1 MDRELPLGIAV
12 LISETLL
19 GLECIFLGRFGKFTL
34 GFEIEFAFLEI
45 HVLPKIEVVAEFLL
59 ILIESAK
66 ILKHPGLK
74 PKPLGII
81 LLLLG
86 FQGSFWLLWRLRGH
100 VRFAQPKGLIVLI
113 ALVAL
118 HKSFVL
124 PLSLLFLLFLK
135 FLGIAVGLLL
145 PLHIPVGSERSGGP
159 DVLNWEF
166 WVKPDTLHR
175 AHLHQLLLPE
185 ATAILLL
192 GLSLLLQLPSFPV
205 LSSYNRLRLPHL
217 DATLLRGRRVCFP
230 SETGAMLD
238 RLGVALKR
246 RLLEE
251 VVSPSCIF

>member
-59 ILIESAK
+59 ILIEPAK

-118 HKSFVL
+118 HKYFVL
-124 PLSLLFLLFLK
+124 LRLFLLF
-135 FLGIAVGLLL
+135 IAVLRTLCHPFCHLLL
-145 PLHIPVGSERSGGP
+145 LYLPVGRERLVSY
-159 DVLNWEF
+159 VH
-166 WVKPDTLHR
+166 HR
-175 AHLHQLLLPE
+175 YSFMRLARGKVFCLGHFLDW
-185 ATAILLL
+185 
-192 GLSLLLQLPSFPV
+192 GLSLELGQWG
-205 LSSYNRLRLPHL
+205 HW
-217 DATLLRGRRVCFP
+217 ARRQ
-230 SETGAMLD
+230 
-238 RLGVALKR
+238 R
-246 RLLEE
+246 RWYW
-251 VVSPSCIF
+251 